1 MSRLKNILLTTAA
14 MMAVAQSGKSP
25 FSSGSQTS
33 VSYNPDYKAKQ
44 PHRELKE
51 FCVKGERIW
60 AYSKKDAIKRLKHYK
75 KI

>member
-25 FSSGSQTS
+25 FSSESQTS
-33 VSYNPDYKAKQ
+33 VSYNPDYKVKR
-44 PHRELKE
+44 PHQELRE
-51 FCVKGERIW
+51 FCVKGKRIW
-60 AYSKKDAIKRLKHYK
+60 AYSRKDAISRLKHFK